1 MNLYENLIILD
12 PNLNDKAVEE
22 AVERIKDVIIKKGGE
37 ILKSE
42 NWGHKKLAYEIKKHK
57 KGTYILLLFKSPS
70 SVIVELERF
79 YKVFEPLLKF
89 LVIKLKK
96 KQIEAVLSAIPG
108 TDSSKK
114 TESAIL
120 LREESKNV

>member
-1 MNLYENLIILD
+1 MNFYENLIILD

-22 AVERIKDVIIKKGGE
+22 VVERVKDVIIKKGGE

-57 KGTYILLLFKSPS
+57 KGTYILLLFKSPPF
-70 SVIVELERF
+70 VIGELERF
-79 YKVFEPLLKF
+79 YRVFEPILKS

-96 KQIEAVLSAIPG
+96 KQIEAAVSAMTG
-108 TDSSKK
+108 TNSRKK
-114 TESAIL
+114 AESATL
-120 LREESKNV
+120 GTEDKSV

>member
-22 AVERIKDVIIKKGGE
+22 AVERVKAVIIKKGGE
-37 ILKSE
+37 VLKYE

-57 KGTYILLLFKSPS
+57 KGTYILLLFKSPP

-79 YKVFEPLLKF
+79 YKVFELILKF
-89 LVIKLKK
+89 FVIKLGK
-96 KQIEAVLSAIPG
+96 KQVEAVLSAMSG
-108 TDSSKK
+108 TEGSKK
-114 TESAIL
+114 TDSIATEK
-120 LREESKNV
+120 EDKGV